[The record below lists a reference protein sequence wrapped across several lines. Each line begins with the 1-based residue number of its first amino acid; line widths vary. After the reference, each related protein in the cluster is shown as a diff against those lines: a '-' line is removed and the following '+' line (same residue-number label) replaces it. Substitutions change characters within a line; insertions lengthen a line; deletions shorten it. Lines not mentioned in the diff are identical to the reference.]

1 MIQQWHFWVY
11 AQRKQ
16 KEDTKNT
23 YTFPC
28 VNVIHNNII
37 HNRLDI
43 ETTYLFLKGW
53 LDKTW

>member
-1 MIQQWHFWVY
+1 MIQQSHFWVY

-23 YTFPC
+23 YIFPC

-43 ETTYLFLKGW
+43 ETTYLFLKG
-53 LDKTW
+53 